1 MDDSFLDRGKQSGCA
16 FHRWRYSGPMRARQ
30 TLPNLWLLSDQRND
44 DVLEQALAR
53 LPRGSGFVFRHYHLG
68 EAERRARF
76 RQLAAIARRFDHC
89 VILSSDRWDDAVT
102 WGSDGLY
109 AAPATLACL
118 RPPGLLWLATAH
130 DAREIA
136 AAQRSG
142 ADGLFLSPV
151 FPTRSHPGA
160 RTLGV
165 EGFRRL
171 ALDSDLPVIALGGMN
186 ADRARELDWPRWAA
200 IDGLS

>member
-1 MDDSFLDRGKQSGCA
+1 
-16 FHRWRYSGPMRARQ
+16 MRARQ
-30 TLPNLWLLSDQRND
+30 TLPNLWLLSDERND
-44 DVLEQALAR
+44 AALEQAIAR

-68 EAERRARF
+68 EAERHTRF
-76 RQLAAIARRFDHC
+76 RQLAAIARRFEHC
-89 VILSSDRWDDAVT
+89 VILSGTRWSDAAS

-109 AAPATLACL
+109 AAPDMLQGT

-130 DAREIA
+130 DARDIA
-136 AAQRSG
+136 AASRAD

-160 RTLGV
+160 ETLGA
-165 EGFRRL
+165 EGFRSL
-171 ALDSDLPVIALGGMN
+171 ASESELPVIALGGMN
-186 ADRARELDWPRWAA
+186 ASRASELDWPRWAA